1 MDTTSPTIEC
11 TVAIFE
17 MQDRDAVIARLG
29 EWRLERALERLDAVL
44 GEALLA
50 APNGAPLHQIDRA
63 AGGVEM
69 VAVLNGPDRREVL
82 GRLQAAVA
90 AFQRETGL
98 RVVAAWSDDESGRE
112 SLGALFSRAELAL
125 HERRGEALAAAA

>member
-1 MDTTSPTIEC
+1 MDTNAPASEC

-17 MQDRDAVIARLG
+17 MQDRAAVVARLG
-29 EWRLERALERLDAVL
+29 EWKLERALEQLDAVL
-44 GEALLA
+44 CEALRA

-90 AFQRETGL
+90 AFQRDTGL
-98 RVVAAWSDDESGRE
+98 RVIAG
-112 SLGALFSRAELAL
+112 GASSPRSRMDAL
-125 HERRGEALAAAA
+125 ISA